1 MKAVV
6 RKSQLKGEINTVASK
21 SYSHRIMIAS
31 SLCEQPTIIK
41 GLIKSKD
48 EIATKLCLESMGA
61 TFNHILEKGSDYEI
75 IPICNKSVTYPKLNC
90 FESGSTL
97 RFLLPVLCAKFG
109 KGNVDGAISL
119 RNRPLNDLINALTE
133 RGAIINSNKLPLEVH
148 QSITPGNYT
157 IRGDVSSQY
166 ISGLL
171 FALPLLHGDSRLI
184 IENKLVSKGYVD
196 VTIDV
201 LNKFGVV
208 VENCENGYSIK
219 GNQKYISP
227 GEITI
232 EGDWSNAAV
241 LITAAAINGNVTL
254 NNLNLSSFQGDR
266 EIVTILQKMGA
277 DIKSTKS
284 SVTIKKSDLVGIEID
299 GENIPDIVPPIALA
313 CAVAQGKSVIK
324 NIERLRL
331 KECDRVAAIVE
342 ILHSFGISV
351 ESDKSNIY
359 ICGGSFSGYS
369 VKDYNDHRMVMMASI
384 AGLISN
390 GSTVINGCEAVEKS
404 YPKFFHDVVELG
416 GKINVDV

>member
-1 MKAVV
+1 MKAVIM
-6 RKSQLKGEINTVASK
+6 KSQLKGEINAVASK

-61 TFNHILEKGSDYEI
+61 TFNHILEKGNDYEI
-75 IPICNKSVTYPKLNC
+75 VPICNKNTVYPKLNC

-119 RNRPLNDLINALTE
+119 RNRPLSDLINALTDH
-133 RGAIINSNKLPLEVH
+133 GAIINSNKLPLEVH
-148 QSITPGNYT
+148 QGILPGEFL
-157 IRGDVSSQY
+157 IRGDISSQY

-171 FALPLLHGDSRLI
+171 FALPLLSGDSRII

-201 LNKFGVV
+201 LNRFGIII
-208 VENCENGYSIK
+208 ENCENGYFIK

-227 GEITI
+227 GEIII

-241 LITAAAINGNVTL
+241 LITAAAINGSVTL
-254 NNLNLSSFQGDR
+254 NNLNPTSFQGDR
-266 EIVTILQKMGA
+266 EIVAILQKMGA

-284 SVTIKKSDLVGIEID
+284 SVIIKKSDLVGIEVD

-331 KECDRVAAIVE
+331 KECDRVAAIIE
-342 ILHSFGISV
+342 ILQSFGV
-351 ESDKSNIY
+351 TATSDKNNIY
-359 ICGGSFSGYS
+359 INGGSFSGYN
-369 VKDYNDHRMVMMASI
+369 VKDYNDHRMVMMASV
-384 AGLISN
+384 AGLISSGN
-390 GSTVINGCEAVEKS
+390 TIINGCEAVEKS
-404 YPKFFHDVVELG
+404 YPRFFHDVVELG
-416 GKINVDV
+416 GKINVGI